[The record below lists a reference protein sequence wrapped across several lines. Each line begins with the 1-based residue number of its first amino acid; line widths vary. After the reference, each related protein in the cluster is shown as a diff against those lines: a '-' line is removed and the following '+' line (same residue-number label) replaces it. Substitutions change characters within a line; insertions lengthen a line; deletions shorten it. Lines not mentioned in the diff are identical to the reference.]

1 MLIPVEADARE
12 HVVMSSDPVCT
23 DIPPIG
29 LGTLGHRGDDAHN
42 LVDVAI
48 AEGYRHI
55 DTAEFYGNEEPV
67 GEAIRSSL
75 VPRDDLWVTTK
86 ILHPK
91 AARPHG
97 VRAAAEASLGRLGLE
112 HVDAML
118 IHWPNDHFEFEH
130 ELEVFMELR
139 DAGLTRTIGV
149 SNFPS
154 ALLRAALEIDPDIVM
169 NQVEFH
175 PFLSQAAVMEVAA
188 EAGVLVTAHSPLAR
202 GAVLEDEV
210 LIEIAASHDATPA
223 QVALAWELQ
232 HDGVMVIPGAS
243 QVAKGAELQRERL
256 RENLAATE
264 LELSDDEIARISS
277 LQRGERIVDGPHA
290 PDWDG

>member
-1 MLIPVEADARE
+1 MGR
-12 HVVMSSDPVCT
+12 DPVNA

-29 LGTLGHRGDDAHN
+29 LGTLGHRGAEAHT
-42 LVDVAI
+42 LVAAAI

-55 DTAEFYGNEEPV
+55 DTSEYYGNEEPV
-67 GEAIRSSL
+67 GEAIRSSS

-91 AARPHG
+91 APRPEG
-97 VRAAAEASLGRLGLE
+97 VRAAAEASLARLGLD
-112 HVDAML
+112 HVDALL

-130 ELEVFMELR
+130 ELEVFIELR

-149 SNFPS
+149 SNFPNT
-154 ALLRAALEIDPDIVM
+154 LLRAALEIDPDIVL

-175 PFLSQAAVMEVAA
+175 PFISQTAVLEAAAV
-188 EAGVLVTAHSPLAR
+188 AGVLVTAHSPLAR
-202 GAVLEDEV
+202 GAVVEDEV
-210 LIEIAASHDATPA
+210 LIEIAASRDATPA

-232 HDGVMVIPGAS
+232 HDGVLVIPGAS
-243 QVAKGAELQRERL
+243 PLAEGADLQRERL

-264 LELSDDEIARISS
+264 LSLSDDEITRISN
-277 LQRGERIVDGPHA
+277 LEQKERIVDGPHA
-290 PDWDG
+290 PDWDR

>member
-1 MLIPVEADARE
+1 MVAA
-12 HVVMSSDPVCT
+12 
-23 DIPPIG
+23 
-29 LGTLGHRGDDAHN
+29 
-42 LVDVAI
+42 AI

-55 DTAEFYGNEEPV
+55 DTSEYYGNEEPV
-67 GEAIRSSL
+67 GEAIRSSP

-91 AARPHG
+91 APRPHG
-97 VRAAAEASLGRLGLE
+97 VRAAAEASLARLGLE

-154 ALLRAALEIDPDIVM
+154 ALLRAALGIDPDIVM

-175 PFLSQAAVMEVAA
+175 PFLSQTAVMEVAA

-202 GAVLEDEV
+202 GAVLEDPG
-210 LIEIAASHDATPA
+210 LRYQRSGLHFRRGWLPRRFPTGRLSG
-223 QVALAWELQ
+223 Q
-232 HDGVMVIPGAS
+232 IP
-243 QVAKGAELQRERL
+243 
-256 RENLAATE
+256 
-264 LELSDDEIARISS
+264 
-277 LQRGERIVDGPHA
+277 PA
-290 PDWDG
+290 PDLPSRRGSRFRPESGRHPAGPQESVGKRAR